1 MTVRRPLKLR
11 AVRPSSKESTHLQ
24 PMTRD
29 VNKRLR
35 IRDDKGLSILGGT
48 IELRRPDDD
57 DLQSRLAQMTLD
69 ELELRY
75 GTLTA

>member
-1 MTVRRPLKLR
+1 MKLR
-11 AVRPSSKESTHLQ
+11 AVRPPSKESTHLQ

-35 IRDDKGLSILGGT
+35 IRDDKGLSIMGGT

>member
-1 MTVRRPLKLR
+1 MRP
-11 AVRPSSKESTHLQ
+11 PSKETTELL

-35 IRDDKGLSILGGT
+35 IRDDKGLSIMGGT
-48 IELRRPDDD
+48 IELRRPEED